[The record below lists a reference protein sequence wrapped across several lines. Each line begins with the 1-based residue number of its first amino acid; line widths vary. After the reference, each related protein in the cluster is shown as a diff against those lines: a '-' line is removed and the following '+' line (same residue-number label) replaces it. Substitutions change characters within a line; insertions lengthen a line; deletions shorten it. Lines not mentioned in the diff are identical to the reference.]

1 MTKMQTIR
9 SFTNVIA
16 RLRDVNLRPTRQRIA
31 LAKMLFE
38 GDDRHITAEMLH
50 QETQKTNTRISLA
63 TIYNTLNQFSSAGL
77 LREIVVDSQRCYFD
91 TNTTDHHHFFFEKIN
106 ELKDIEAGDVVL
118 AIVPL
123 APAGT
128 VIKRIDVV
136 VRVE

>member
-1 MTKMQTIR
+1 MQTIR

-16 RLRDVNLRPTRQRIA
+16 RLRDVNLRPTCQRIA

-91 TNTTDHHHFFFEKIN
+91 TNTTDHHHFFFEKTN
-106 ELKDIEAGDVVL
+106 ELKDIAVGDVVL